1 MVQRPLVTGISV
13 LGDVLEVASIA
24 TVVLDHVVV
33 QGLVEHEVIAIRGK
47 VVVASERSV
56 TLLRS

>member
-1 MVQRPLVTGISV
+1 MVKRPLVTGISV

-24 TVVLDHVVV
+24 AVVLDHVVV
-33 QGLVEHEVIAIRGK
+33 QGLVEHEVVSVRCK

-56 TLLRS
+56 ALLRS